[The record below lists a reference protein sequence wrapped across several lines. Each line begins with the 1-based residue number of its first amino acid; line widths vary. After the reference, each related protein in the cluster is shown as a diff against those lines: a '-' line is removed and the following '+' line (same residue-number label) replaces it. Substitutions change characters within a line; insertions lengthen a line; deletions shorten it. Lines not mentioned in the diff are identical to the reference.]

1 MQLITDCVLHE
12 IHVYV
17 HVILLVHIDFFNIC
31 QQPKPIILYSK
42 HRINYGATMER
53 KTYKYIIITLKCYE
67 HWGNN
72 LIFVYSKRVDSLK
85 STCIYFIIDHQ
96 YFEIHNLEPI
106 YCISLWVQ
114 ALSWNMYQLSA
125 AYTVYM
131 HVQYSADIDFK
142 RNWFFN
148 KSGNI
153 EFILFCTYMYSYV
166 LIHEMQWCT
175 WSLFLSKSTD
185 TKKNTQLTVIC
196 LQ

>member
-85 STCIYFIIDHQ
+85 STCIYFIIDHH
-96 YFEIHNLEPI
+96 YFELHNLEPI

-114 ALSWNMYQLSA
+114 ALSWNMYQSSA
-125 AYTVYM
+125 AYTVYICM
-131 HVQYSADIDFK
+131 CNIQQILILKETDFSTS
-142 RNWFFN
+142 RGTLNL
-148 KSGNI
+148 SCSVRI
-153 EFILFCTYMYSYV
+153 CIHMY
-166 LIHEMQWCT
+166 
-175 WSLFLSKSTD
+175 
-185 TKKNTQLTVIC
+185 
-196 LQ
+196 